1 MNGPI
6 AQAVALVCHGNAAL
20 RGAPVPRFFP
30 DNSTCQFCDRVEFV
44 ELGGSAPGEAGERV
58 VAATPDEWFERL
70 KAGGVVALR
79 LGHGSSEGDPPL
91 CDRLTAG
98 FVGGGGQWSIATVAD
113 RRRSI
118 WAARWEV
125 WNQQA
130 PQQRIWRVTYGRVGE
145 VAPVKPASPPALDR
159 SASRLRDVLGELVP
173 FARRNDCGGFADC
186 FAAALHTLET
196 GARPNVYHRDLAP
209 RGGLPPEAECLLTAC
224 QQGWV
229 FGGMGS
235 WNDLGF
241 EGPEQAVYE
250 RLSEAL
256 FGAVNA
262 ALVAAA
268 NASCAG

>member
-44 ELGGSAPGEAGERV
+44 ELGGSTPGEAGERV
-58 VAATPDEWFERL
+58 VATTPDEWFERL
-70 KAGGVVALR
+70 KDGGVVALR
-79 LGHGSSEGDPPL
+79 LGHGSSGGDPPL

-98 FVGGGGQWSIATVAD
+98 FVGGGGQWSIAGVAG

-118 WAARWEV
+118 WAARWDV
-125 WNQQA
+125 WNQKA
-130 PQQRIWRVTYGRVGE
+130 PQRRIWRVTYGCVGE
-145 VAPVKPASPPALDR
+145 VAGGAPARAPALGR
-159 SASRLRDVLGELVP
+159 FATRLGRVLGEIAP
-173 FARRNDCGGFADC
+173 FARRHDCRAFAGC
-186 FAAALHTLET
+186 FEAALRTLET
-196 GARPNVYHRDLAP
+196 GAGPSVYHRDLAP
-209 RGGLPPEAECLLTAC
+209 RGDLPPEAERLLAVC
-224 QQGWV
+224 QQAWV

-256 FGAVNA
+256 YRAVNA
-262 ALVAAA
+262 AIVAAA
-268 NASCAG
+268 NASCAK